1 MNEDLVTI
9 ATFQIPYQADLAQG
23 MLEAAGFEVYQIGD
37 NYARL
42 NFFHTAYAPIR
53 LQVKASDEVE
63 ARKLLAELE
72 AEADLETDPEP

>member
-9 ATFQIPYQADLAQG
+9 ATFQVPYHADLAQG

-42 NFFHTAYAPIR
+42 NFFHTTYAPIR
-53 LQVKASDEVE
+53 LHVKASDEAE
-63 ARKLLAELE
+63 AKKLLADLE
-72 AEADLETDPEP
+72 AKADVGTDPEP